1 MAKRWLRATLVV
13 AMALGVSIGPAWAEQ
28 VSLMVGGIEKQIY
41 LPLMLT
47 ERLGYFRDEGLDVN
61 LLSEPAGVEA
71 VDEMLAGAVQGVVGF
86 YDHNIELQSLGKY
99 TESVVQ
105 FSQVPGEVEL
115 VASGHPGIRSFA
127 DFKGKT
133 IGVTGL
139 GSSTD
144 FLTEYLLVKAGLTL
158 SDVTPLPVGAGN
170 SLIAAIEHGQV
181 QAAMTTEPTV
191 SRLLH
196 AGQARILLDLRTAAG
211 TRAALGGLYPAACLY
226 MQTAWVDTHRPT
238 VQKLVNAFVRT
249 LHYIATHDPE
259 TIADQ
264 MPADYYVSNKAMYV
278 DALAEGVSMF
288 TPDGRMPA
296 GGPENVLRVLSRI
309 KATVRNRPIDLAKTY
324 TNAFV
329 DAANRSLSR

>member
-1 MAKRWLRATLVV
+1 MAKRWFPGALLVAV
-13 AMALGVSIGPAWAEQ
+13 LLACGIAPAWAEH

-47 ERLGYFRDEGLDVN
+47 ERLGYFRDEGLEVD

-71 VDEMLAGAVQGVVGF
+71 ADEMLAGAVQGVVGF
-86 YDHNIELQSLGKY
+86 YDHNIDLQALGKY

-105 FSQVPGEVEL
+105 FSRVPGEVEL
-115 VASGHPGIRSFA
+115 IASGHPEISSFA

-144 FLTEYLLVKAGLTL
+144 FLTEYLLLKAGLKL
-158 SDVTPLPVGAGN
+158 SDVTPLPVGAGDT
-170 SLIAAIEHGQV
+170 LIASMKHGEIV
-181 QAAMTTEPTV
+181 AAMTTEPTV

-196 AGQARILLDLRTAAG
+196 AGAARILVDLRTVAG

-226 MQTAWVDTHRPT
+226 MQTSWVETHKPT

-249 LHYIATHDPE
+249 LHYMATHDPQ
-259 TIADQ
+259 IVADQ
-264 MPADYYVSNKAMYV
+264 MPADYYVGEKSMYV
-278 DALAEGVSMF
+278 DALSEGISMF
-288 TPDGRMPA
+288 TSDGRMPQ
-296 GGPENVLRVLSRI
+296 GGPEDVLRVLSTI
-309 KATVRNRPIDLAKTY
+309 KPTVRDRPIDLGRTY
-324 TNAFV
+324 TNSFV
-329 DAANRSLSR
+329 NAANASLSR